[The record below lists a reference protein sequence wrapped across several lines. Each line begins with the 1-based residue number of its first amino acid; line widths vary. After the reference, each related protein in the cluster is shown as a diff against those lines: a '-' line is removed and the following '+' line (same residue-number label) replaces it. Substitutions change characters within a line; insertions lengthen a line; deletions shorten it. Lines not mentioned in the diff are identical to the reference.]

1 MLAETIPESEFAQA
15 NSVLAKAAPFSI
27 CRLQGLSLP
36 RYLHGVTAGWCAAC
50 GTSPR
55 QRHLHPC
62 LLIHF
67 SRCSYSFANHPGGL
81 LPCGEFTL
89 RDCCAIMATIGI
101 CDFCCRLLNV
111 SNLCFQFV
119 WRMDI
124 ICFRNSYCR
133 IGGAKNE

>member
-15 NSVLAKAAPFSI
+15 NSVLDKTASFSF

-36 RYLHGVTAGWCAAC
+36 RYFARRYCRLARCMRHF
-50 GTSPR
+50 SPAEVSSS
-55 QRHLHPC
+55 C
-62 LLIHF
+62 LLIQL
-67 SRCSYSFANHPGGL
+67 SMCSYSFANHPGDL
-81 LPCGEFTL
+81 LPVREFTL

-101 CDFCCRLLNV
+101 CDFCCRRSNI
-111 SNLCFQFV
+111 SNLRFSFV